1 MHPAARLI
9 IPIGP
14 GIFWQRV
21 KQFGFGLRC
30 VSPQEAALLSRSC
43 EPPQPAWK
51 TFTASSME
59 CEAWTFVIFDEVT
72 DRLEKFNTVI
82 NLNKKL
88 LNKILHNMGPFYTKG
103 LQSLYSRSIDT
114 LISRPFLVICQEVCS
129 CCHSSSIF
137 CFHPPIRARATSLP
151 SLPPSK
157 L

>member
-1 MHPAARLI
+1 MHPAAGLI

-21 KQFGFGLRC
+21 KPFGFGLRC

-51 TFTASSME
+51 TCTASSME

-72 DRLEKFNTVI
+72 DRLETFNTVI

-88 LNKILHNMGPFYTKG
+88 LNKTLHNMGPFYTK
-103 LQSLYSRSIDT
+103 
-114 LISRPFLVICQEVCS
+114 
-129 CCHSSSIF
+129 
-137 CFHPPIRARATSLP
+137 
-151 SLPPSK
+151 
-157 L
+157 